1 MSFVSGLK
9 CRECSR
15 EYPAEALNVCDFCFG
30 PLEVVYDYDTISQT
44 ISRDRI
50 AQGPLSIWRYQDL
63 LPASGEDPVD
73 IMAGFTPFI
82 KARNLG
88 RRLGLNNL
96 YLKNDSV
103 NPSYSFKDRVVSVAA
118 TKAVEFGF
126 DTIACASTGNLA
138 CSVAAHAARAGIRSV
153 VFIPSDLERGKVIGA
168 AVYGPTMVAVDGT
181 YDEVN
186 RLCSEV
192 GDNYP
197 WAFVNINMRPYY
209 AEGSKTLGYEVA
221 EQLGWRLPDHVVI
234 PSASGAMF
242 TKIWKGFNE
251 IACLGL
257 LEGVP
262 AMSFGADQNTVHHPA
277 VTTRMHMAQ
286 AEGCCPIVT
295 AWNEGQSHV
304 RPVRPNSIAKSLAIG
319 NPADGIYA
327 LRVIRNSQGSGTAV
341 PESEVVAGIRLLAE
355 TEGIFTETAGGVTVT
370 ALKEL
375 AESGAIQPDE
385 VTVAYITGNGLKT
398 QEAVEEVVDPL
409 MVKPTLSSFEEALN
423 GRAAAGESAP
433 RSIGR

>member
-1 MSFVSGLK
+1 MAFVSGLR

-15 EYPAEALNVCDFCFG
+15 EYPSEALNVCDFCFG
-30 PLEVVYDYDTISQT
+30 PLEVVYDYATIAEVVSH
-44 ISRDRI
+44 DRI
-50 AQGPLSIWRYQDL
+50 AAGPLSIWRYHDL

-73 IMAGFTPFI
+73 IMAGYTPLL

-88 RRLGLNNL
+88 QQLGLNNL
-96 YLKNDSV
+96 YIKNDSV
-103 NPSYSFKDRVVSVAA
+103 NPSFSFKDRVVSVAA

-126 DTIACASTGNLA
+126 ETIACASTGNLA
-138 CSVAAHAARAGIRSV
+138 CSVAAHAARAGMRSV

-221 EQLGWRLPDHVVI
+221 EQLGWRIPEHVVI

-251 IACLGL
+251 LACLGL
-257 LEGVP
+257 LDSVD
-262 AMSFGADQNTVHHPA
+262 AMSFGPDQNTVHHPA
-277 VTTRMHMAQ
+277 ITTRMHMAQ
-286 AEGCCPIVT
+286 AEGCAPIVN
-295 AWNEGQSHV
+295 AWSSGQTQI
-304 RPVRPNSIAKSLAIG
+304 RPVRPDSIAKSLAIG

-327 LRVIRNSQGSGTAV
+327 LRVIKESDGSAYAV
-341 PESEVVAGIRLLAE
+341 PEAQVVEGIKLLAE
-355 TEGIFTETAGGVTVT
+355 TEGIFTETAGGVTVS
-370 ALKEL
+370 ALKYL
-375 AESGAIQPDE
+375 AESGAIKADE
-385 VTVAYITGNGLKT
+385 LTVAYITGNGLKT
-398 QEAVEEVVDPL
+398 QEAVEEVVNPL
-409 MVKPTLSSFEEALN
+409 LIKPTMSSFEEALE
-423 GRAAAGESAP
+423 GRAAVGS
-433 RSIGR
+433 